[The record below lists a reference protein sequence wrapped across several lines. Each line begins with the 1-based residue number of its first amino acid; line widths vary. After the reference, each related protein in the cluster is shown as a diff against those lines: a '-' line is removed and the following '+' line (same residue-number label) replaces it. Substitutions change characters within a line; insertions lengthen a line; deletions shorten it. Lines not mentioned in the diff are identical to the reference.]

1 MKKQLTVW
9 QCTMLVAVCIISTK
23 FQRFPA
29 LIAKDYGNNGWV
41 FLLLMLLVDL
51 LFVWLIVSTL
61 TKLKDKTFFEL
72 IEEKLGKVVKIIT
85 CVILSV
91 YFFFKAV
98 ITYRGTHE
106 FFANM
111 LFDKLSWFYFSILFA
126 LLLIVMVG
134 GGLNDIGRSAELYSY
149 IIGFGLVTAIMLGV
163 IKVDLW
169 NIMPIM
175 DIEMGEFAKSSVKHL
190 PWLGDYLITL
200 FFIGNVKIEKN
211 PTKPIMFSYGVTSL
225 LIVSVYIIF
234 YCINESLSVYQANSL
249 SAITQYS
256 LIGLGV
262 GRPDWF
268 LVLFVFLS
276 TIIANAFYVYA
287 YTLSVSEIFMFKR
300 NYILIGSMVF
310 LLFIVDNIILKN
322 IQSSITFM
330 HDYVSYLALFVG
342 VSMPIIVKILA
353 GRNNDGKIKHR
364 HKNKMVFYKERC
376 QL

>member
-1 MKKQLTVW
+1 
-9 QCTMLVAVCIISTK
+9 
-23 FQRFPA
+23 
-29 LIAKDYGNNGWV
+29 
-41 FLLLMLLVDL
+41 
-51 LFVWLIVSTL
+51 
-61 TKLKDKTFFEL
+61 
-72 IEEKLGKVVKIIT
+72 
-85 CVILSV
+85 
-91 YFFFKAV
+91 
-98 ITYRGTHE
+98 
-106 FFANM
+106 
-111 LFDKLSWFYFSILFA
+111 
-126 LLLIVMVG
+126 
-134 GGLNDIGRSAELYSY
+134 
-149 IIGFGLVTAIMLGV
+149 
-163 IKVDLW
+163 
-169 NIMPIM
+169 
-175 DIEMGEFAKSSVKHL
+175 
-190 PWLGDYLITL
+190 
-200 FFIGNVKIEKN
+200 
-211 PTKPIMFSYGVTSL
+211 MFSYGVTSL